1 MSRMLA
7 ALDEMN
13 VSHTVVTSGESFA
26 KFNSTPTTTI
36 RYERAP
42 TFQFYCRHSTVFDRD
57 GSVCCM

>member
-26 KFNSTPTTTI
+26 KFNSDADNHDPVRTRPYI
-36 RYERAP
+36 SILLPALY
-42 TFQFYCRHSTVFDRD
+42 SI
-57 GSVCCM
+57 